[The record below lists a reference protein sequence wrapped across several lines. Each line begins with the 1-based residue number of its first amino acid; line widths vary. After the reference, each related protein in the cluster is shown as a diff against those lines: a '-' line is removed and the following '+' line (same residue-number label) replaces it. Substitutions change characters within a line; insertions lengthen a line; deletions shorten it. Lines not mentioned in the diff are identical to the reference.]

1 MINVIA
7 VNIKT
12 GGGKNLLFELINQV
26 IKTNTDVVF
35 HLDLSLKQNLSEIKI
50 LDKCSFVFY
59 KGLMHKLK
67 LFLKIPPRAH
77 YFGNIPPFSI
87 GKKKYTLYFQNYN
100 YLLSFTYLL
109 KNKLLK
115 LLLQKIYLQIFISNT
130 SNVFV
135 QTKLVA
141 DKFEKVFGFKP
152 SVLPFFSVL
161 SSNKEVLE
169 KRYDFIYPALSTPNK
184 NHIFLFHSLKEL
196 DTVIDKK
203 INIVLTITDDLLRNL
218 FTEINCTFNNIEI
231 VNFGE
236 VSQSKIYKLMMQ
248 SKVLVFT
255 SKFESFGLPLIEA
268 FQLGLPIISPRIAY
282 ADEIILT
289 KYSFEPDNHFH
300 LTEILLQTIK
310 DEELCKSQ
318 LRIKNNIST
327 IIEKI

>member
-1 MINVIA
+1 MINIIA

-35 HLDLSLKQNLSEIKI
+35 HLDLSLKQNLSEMKI

-100 YLLSFTYLL
+100 YLLSFKYLI
-109 KNKLLK
+109 KHKLFK
-115 LLLQKIYLQIFISNT
+115 LLLQKIYLQIFISNS

-135 QTKLVA
+135 QTRLVA

-152 SVLPFFSVL
+152 SVLPFFSNI
-161 SSNKEVLE
+161 SSNNAVLA

-184 NHIFLFHSLKEL
+184 NHIFLFKSLKEL
-196 DTVIDKK
+196 DVVTSKK
-203 INIVLTITDDLLRNL
+203 IKVVLTITDDLLRNL
-218 FTEINCTFNNIEI
+218 TTEINYKFNNIEI
-231 VNFGE
+231 INFGE
-236 VSQSKIYKLMMQ
+236 VSQSKIFELMMQ

-268 FQLGLPIISPRIAY
+268 FQLGLPIISPKIAY
-282 ADEIILT
+282 ADEIIST
-289 KYSFEPDNHFH
+289 KYSFEADKHFH
-300 LTEILLQTIK
+300 LTEMLQQTIES
-310 DEELCKSQ
+310 EELCKSQ
-318 LRIKNNIST
+318 LKIKNNIHT
-327 IIEKI
+327 IMEKI

>member
-1 MINVIA
+1 MINIIA

-26 IKTNTDVVF
+26 IKTNINVVF
-35 HLDLSLKQNLSEIKI
+35 HLDLSLKQNLFEMKI

-59 KGLMHKLK
+59 KGFIHKLK

-100 YLLSFTYLL
+100 YLLSFKYLI
-109 KNKLLK
+109 KNKLFK
-115 LLLQKIYLQIFISNT
+115 LLFQKIYLQLFISN
-130 SNVFV
+130 SSSVFV
-135 QTKLVA
+135 QTRLVA
-141 DKFEKVFGFKP
+141 GKFEKVFGFKP
-152 SVLPFFSVL
+152 SVLPFFSNI
-161 SSNKEVLE
+161 SSNNAVLA

-184 NHIFLFHSLKEL
+184 NHIFLFQSLKEL
-196 DTVIDKK
+196 DIVTSKK
-203 INIVLTITDDLLRNL
+203 IKVVLTITDDLLRNL
-218 FTEINCTFNNIEI
+218 MTEINYKFNNIEI
-231 VNFGE
+231 INFGE
-236 VSQSKIYKLMMQ
+236 VSQSKIFELMMQ

-268 FQLGLPIISPRIAY
+268 FQLGLPIISPRLAY
-282 ADEIILT
+282 ATEIILT
-289 KYSFEPDNHFH
+289 KYSFEADNHFH
-300 LTEILLQTIK
+300 LKEMLQQTIE

-318 LRIKNNIST
+318 LKIKNNIST

>member
-1 MINVIA
+1 MINIIA

-12 GGGKNLLFELINQV
+12 GGGKNLLFELINHV

-35 HLDLSLKQNLSEIKI
+35 HLDLSLKQNLSEMKI

-59 KGLMHKLK
+59 KGFIHKLK
-67 LFLKIPPRAH
+67 LFLKIPARAH
-77 YFGNIPPFSI
+77 YFGNIPPLSF

-109 KNKLLK
+109 KNKQLK
-115 LLLQKIYLQIFISNT
+115 VLLQKIYLKIFISNS

-135 QTKLVA
+135 QTSLVA

-152 SVLPFFSVL
+152 SVLPFFSHL
-161 SSNKEVLE
+161 SPNK
-169 KRYDFIYPALSTPNK
+169 KIIAKCYDFIYPALSTPNK

-196 DTVIDKK
+196 DTIIDKK
-203 INIVLTITDDLLRNL
+203 INIVLTITDELLRNL
-218 FTEINCTFNNIEI
+218 LTEINYEFNNIEI

-236 VSQSKIYKLMMQ
+236 VSQSKIYKLMKQ

-268 FQLGLPIISPRIAY
+268 FQLGLPIISPKIAY
-282 ADEIILT
+282 ADEIIST
-289 KYSFEPDNHFH
+289 KYSFEADNYFH
-300 LTEILLQTIK
+300 LTEILQQTIEG
-310 DEELCKSQ
+310 EELCKSQ
-318 LRIKNNIST
+318 LKIKNNIFI